1 LHPITTPDPDQ
12 PMSRRG
18 EHCYRARM
26 IEFEEFSRVEMRVGR
41 IVEALPFPE
50 ARKPS
55 YRLRID
61 FGLELGERTSSA
73 QLTVTYP
80 DPESLLGRQV
90 VAVVNVPPRRI
101 AGFASQVLVLG
112 AMGEGDT
119 SGEVWLLEPNP
130 DAPLGAR
137 IG

>member
-1 LHPITTPDPDQ
+1 
-12 PMSRRG
+12 
-18 EHCYRARM
+18 M
-26 IEFEEFSRVEMRVGR
+26 IEFEEFTRVEMRVGR

-61 FGLELGERTSSA
+61 FGPELGERASSA

-80 DPESLLGRQV
+80 DPASLIGRQV
-90 VAVVNVPPRRI
+90 VAVVNFEPRRI

-112 AMGEGDT
+112 AMGEGAQA
-119 SGEVWLLEPNP
+119 GEVWLLEPNP